1 MHSLLTF
8 IPSSNRPWDIAVTKE
23 SWGSYFLLR
32 YSVITGLRIITS
44 IAKEETYLSTHN
56 PAPTMRFL
64 QRIFTSVYAR
74 GRDRGAATAG
84 RERGAVLAQVPIDTL
99 TSRMRLR

>member
-1 MHSLLTF
+1 
-8 IPSSNRPWDIAVTKE
+8 
-23 SWGSYFLLR
+23 
-32 YSVITGLRIITS
+32 
-44 IAKEETYLSTHN
+44 
-56 PAPTMRFL
+56 MRFL